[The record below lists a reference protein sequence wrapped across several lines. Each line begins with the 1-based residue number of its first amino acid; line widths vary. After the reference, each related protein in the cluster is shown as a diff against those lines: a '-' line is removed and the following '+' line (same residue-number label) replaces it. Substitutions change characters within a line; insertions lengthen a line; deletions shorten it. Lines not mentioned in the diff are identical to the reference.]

1 MEDLVELSCARIDS
15 VLGRIQQLQ
24 QQAETDAAAK
34 GPSFGLAEEVLELM
48 TENATLRKT
57 VNDYVWMVAKPV
69 GSNGCYPEWLWLPCI
84 CKSARV
90 ASTDLREAGPI
101 RRAVQD
107 EL

>member
-24 QQAETDAAAK
+24 QQGRTEPAAK
-34 GPSFGLAEEVLELM
+34 GPSYGLAEEVLELM

-69 GSNGCYPEWLWLPCI
+69 FE
-84 CKSARV
+84 
-90 ASTDLREAGPI
+90 REAQLSNTYKTSREYCP
-101 RRAVQD
+101 ATKTFQ
-107 EL
+107 LHFWQAC